1 MKRSI
6 AAAASAALLLATGA
20 ASATAKP
27 VPSFTATAG
36 VNQTVAFDASAT
48 VCNIAPCGY
57 NWKYYGPTTNRL
69 GVQMGNVANIS
80 YRFPAIGFYT
90 VVLTVS
96 ERCSPKGASWCPASI
111 SKGVNAY

>member
-6 AAAASAALLLATGA
+6 AVAASAALLLAAGA
-20 ASATAKP
+20 SSAAARP
-27 VPSFTATAG
+27 VPSFTATPG
-36 VNQTVAFDASAT
+36 LNQTVAFDATAS

-80 YRFPAIGFYT
+80 YRFPAIGFYS

-96 ERCSPKGASWCPASI
+96 ERCSPKGSSWCPASVTQ
-111 SKGVNAY
+111 GVSVS